1 MVANLGASRPDP
13 FDGEPPLGADGARVM
28 RARPADSSAG
38 PARRGGWPL
47 VAVIAITSF
56 IGTFDVTGVNV
67 VLPQMASELHVDA
80 AAVQWVSLGYLLPIA
95 ALALPA
101 GRWLDTV
108 GRRPA
113 LLLIVAGFAVSAA
126 AAGASPNL
134 PVLIAARALQG
145 VFGAGLFAV
154 ASIVAFHALPV
165 ADRRRGIGVLSAAG
179 AAGGVAGP
187 AVGALIA
194 QAWGWPWIF
203 WLALPLLVGQLPAL
217 ARLLPRDLPLKMPT
231 GSQVVEGVL
240 IGCAT
245 SAVLLG
251 LTFTASGSKM
261 WLLLTLGA
269 IPFVALWYRL
279 HPSSPIIDLMRRP
292 GFALAANSRALL
304 AAALLSV
311 QYLLAFL
318 AERTIHLT
326 PAQTGEALLALPAAT
341 VVSALVAGRLPA
353 SRRPARPAAAGFA
366 VITVGT
372 LSALTASQ
380 LAGIVCVA
388 LLVGIGQGITNTS
401 ATHYAMS
408 IAGDGNPAST
418 GAALS
423 LLWNLGST
431 IGPACV
437 SAVWG
442 GLGYSGAAM
451 SAAFVVTGI
460 FALGGGTLILLASR
474 AAAR

>member
-1 MVANLGASRPDP
+1 MGSRLPDHSLPLGSGSRPK
-13 FDGEPPLGADGARVM
+13 
-28 RARPADSSAG
+28 

-113 LLLIVAGFAVSAA
+113 LMLIVAGFAVSAA
-126 AAGASPNL
+126 AAGASPDL

-203 WLALPLLVGQLPAL
+203 WLAVPLLVGQLPAL
-217 ARLLPRDLPLKMPT
+217 ARLLPRDLPLTAP
-231 GSQVVEGVL
+231 SASLLVEGVL

-251 LTFTASGSKM
+251 LTFTASGSKL
-261 WLLLTLGA
+261 WLLLIPGA
-269 IPFVALWYRL
+269 LPFAALWYRL
-279 HPSSPIIDLMRRP
+279 HPTSPIIGLLARP
-292 GFALAANSRALL
+292 GFALAAHSRALL
-304 AAALLSV
+304 AAVLLSA

-326 PAQTGEALLALPAAT
+326 TAQTGEALLALPAAT

-353 SRRPARPAAAGFA
+353 SIRPARLAALGFV
-366 VITVGT
+366 VIAVGT
-372 LSALTASQ
+372 LFASTVSQ
-380 LAGIVCVA
+380 LAGIVCAA
-388 LLVGIGQGITNTS
+388 LLIGIGQGISNTS
-401 ATHYAMS
+401 TTHYAMS

-442 GLGYSGAAM
+442 GLGYTRAAM
-451 SAAFVVTGI
+451 SAAFVVAAA
-460 FALGGGTLILLASR
+460 FALAGGVMILLASR
-474 AAAR
+474 AVERRGGSRGLAAPR